1 MGKVCLHLRIG
12 LTMCGIAGII
22 QSDRQPVQQTE
33 LQNMIETLN
42 HRGPD
47 ASGVSPLGSVG
58 FAHSRLSIVDLT
70 GGLQPMQSPDG
81 MLTVTFNGEIYNH
94 IELRALLSSKGYQF
108 RTHSDTEVILH
119 MYAEY
124 GPECVQQFNGQWAF
138 AIHDQKQQLVF
149 LSRDRMG
156 IRPLVYTQ
164 TPGRFLFASEV
175 KALFALPDVERKVDL
190 AAMNQLFTFWSPLPP
205 RTFFEGVSE
214 LPPAHSMIVKNGQIK
229 IWQYWNLDYSP
240 NEEHRSLDDWAE
252 ELRALL
258 INATQLRLRAD
269 VSVGAYLSGGL
280 DSSVTAA
287 IIRNFTNAPLN
298 TFSVNFNDKDYDES
312 QFQQEM
318 IRELGTDHQT
328 VCCSYEDIGRIFPQV
343 IQHTEKPVLRTAPAP
358 MYLLS
363 RLVKE
368 NQFKVVMTG
377 EGADEVLGGYD
388 IFKET
393 KIRRFWSRQPDSKI
407 RPLLL
412 KRLYPYMKNL
422 QAQSPAYLK
431 AFFKIREDEI
441 NSPFFSHLPR
451 WDLTAKLKTFFSD
464 DVKQELVNQDP
475 LTDFSDQ
482 LPEHFSKWPSFC
494 QAQYL
499 ESINLMPGY
508 ILSSQGD
515 RMAMGNSIEGRFP
528 FLDYRVVEFAAR
540 IPVRYKMNG
549 LNEKFLLKY
558 AMRDL
563 IPDSIRKRPKQPYR
577 APDAHSFIDTDKQKA
592 RFEYVERLLSPE
604 KLKESGLFQPTAVQR
619 LVKKIEQG
627 RAIGTR
633 DNMALVGILSTQLLV
648 EQMIQGQPAPQENKR
663 TESAAL
669 QT

>member
-1 MGKVCLHLRIG
+1 
-12 LTMCGIAGII
+12 MCGIAGII
-22 QSDRQPVQQTE
+22 RTDQAPVKQSE
-33 LQNMIETLN
+33 LQAMIETLN

-47 ASGVSPLGSVG
+47 ASGISTNGPVG
-58 FAHSRLSIVDLT
+58 FAHSRLSIVDLA
-70 GGLQPMQSPDG
+70 GGLQPMQTPDG
-81 MLTVTFNGEIYNH
+81 QLTVTFNGEIFNH
-94 IELRALLSSKGYQF
+94 IELRALLKSKGYEF

-124 GPECVQQFNGQWAF
+124 GPECVQHFNGQWAF
-138 AIHDQKQQLVF
+138 AIHDRKRQEVF

-164 TPGRFLFASEV
+164 TQGRFCFASEV
-175 KALFALPDVERKVDL
+175 KALFALPDVKREVDL
-190 AAMNQLFTFWSPLPP
+190 TALNELFTFWSPLPP
-205 RTFFEGVSE
+205 RTFFSGIKE
-214 LPPAHSMIVKNGQIK
+214 LPPAHSMIVKNGQVK
-229 IWQYWNLDYSP
+229 IWQYWHLDYQP
-240 NEEHRSLDDWAE
+240 NEESRSLDDWAE

-287 IIRNFTNAPLN
+287 IIRNYTNAPLN

-312 QFQQEM
+312 SYQQEM

-328 VCCSYEDIGRIFPQV
+328 VCCSYEDIGRVFPTV

-363 RLVKE
+363 KLVRDS
-368 NQFKVVMTG
+368 QFKVVMTG

-393 KIRRFWSRQPDSKI
+393 KIRRFWSRQPDSAI

-431 AFFKIREDEI
+431 AFFKIRQDEI
-441 NSPFFSHLPR
+441 DSPFFSHLPR
-451 WDLTAKLKTFFSD
+451 WDLTAKLKTFFSN
-464 DVKQELVNQDP
+464 DVKQQLVNQDP
-475 LTDFSDQ
+475 FADFESQ
-482 LPEHFSKWPSFC
+482 LPGKFSEWPSFC

-499 ESINLMPGY
+499 EAINLMPGY

-528 FLDYRVVEFAAR
+528 FLDYRVVEFASR
-540 IPVRYKMNG
+540 VPVRFKMNG
-549 LNEKFLLKY
+549 LNEKYLLKY

-577 APDAHSFIDTDKQKA
+577 APDAHSFIDTEKQSS
-592 RFEYVERLLSPE
+592 RFEYVSHLLSAE
-604 KLKESGLFQPTAVQR
+604 KLQENGLFQPDSVQR

-648 EQMIQGQPAPQENKR
+648 EQMIHGQTVTPNHTR
-663 TESAAL
+663 
-669 QT
+669 QTSETSLA

>member
-1 MGKVCLHLRIG
+1 
-12 LTMCGIAGII
+12 MCGIAGII
-22 QSDRQPVQQTE
+22 RSDLAPVEQSE
-33 LQNMIETLN
+33 LQAMIETLN

-47 ASGVSPLGSVG
+47 ASGISTFGFVG
-58 FAHSRLSIVDLT
+58 FAHSRLSIVDLA
-70 GGLQPMQSPDG
+70 GGLQPMQTPDG
-81 MLTVTFNGEIYNH
+81 LLTITFNGEIFNH
-94 IELRALLSSKGYQF
+94 IELRAHLKNKGYEF

-124 GPECVQQFNGQWAF
+124 GPECVQHFNGQWAF
-138 AIHDQKQQLVF
+138 AIHDRKRQEVF

-164 TPGRFLFASEV
+164 TQGRLSFASEV
-175 KALFALPDVERKVDL
+175 KALFALPDVKREVDL
-190 AAMNQLFTFWSPLPP
+190 KSLNELFTFWSPLPP
-205 RTFFEGVSE
+205 RTFFAGVNE
-214 LPPAHSMIVKNGQIK
+214 LPPAHSMIVKNGQVK
-229 IWQYWNLDYSP
+229 IWQYWHLDYQP
-240 NEEHRSLDDWAE
+240 NEESRSLDDWAD
-252 ELRALL
+252 ELRELL

-287 IIRNFTNAPLN
+287 IIRNYTNAPLN

-312 QFQQEM
+312 SYQQEM
-318 IRELGTDHQT
+318 IRELGTDHQA
-328 VCCSYEDIGRIFPQV
+328 VCCSYEDIGRIFPTV

-363 RLVKE
+363 KLVRDS
-368 NQFKVVMTG
+368 QFKVVMTG

-388 IFKET
+388 LFKET
-393 KIRRFWSRQPDSKI
+393 KIRRFWSRQPDSAI

-431 AFFKIREDEI
+431 AFFKIRQDELD
-441 NSPFFSHLPR
+441 SPFFSHLPR
-451 WDLTAKLKTFFSD
+451 WDLTSKLKSFFSN
-464 DVKQELVNQDP
+464 DVKQQLVNQDP
-475 LTDFSDQ
+475 LADFESQ
-482 LPEHFSKWPSFC
+482 LPQQFSEWPSFC

-528 FLDYRVVEFAAR
+528 FLDYRVVEFASR
-540 IPVRYKMNG
+540 VPVRFKMNG
-549 LNEKFLLKY
+549 LNEKYLLKY

-563 IPDSIRKRPKQPYR
+563 IPESIRKRPKQPYR
-577 APDAHSFIDTDKQKA
+577 APDAHSFIDTETQSA
-592 RFEYVERLLSPE
+592 RFEYVNHLLSAE
-604 KLKESGLFQPTAVQR
+604 KLQDNGLFQPEAVQR
-619 LVKKIEQG
+619 LVKKMEQG

-648 EQMIQGQPAPQENKR
+648 EQMIHGQTVSTNPTR
-663 TESAAL
+663 HSSAISL
-669 QT
+669 T

>member
-1 MGKVCLHLRIG
+1 
-12 LTMCGIAGII
+12 MCGIAGII
-22 QSDRQPVQQTE
+22 QSDRHPVRQAE
-33 LQNMIETLN
+33 LQSMIDTLN

-47 ASGVSPLGSVG
+47 ASGVTTRGSVG
-58 FAHSRLSIVDLT
+58 FAHSRLSIVDLA
-70 GGLQPMQSPDG
+70 GGVQPMQSADG
-81 MLTVTFNGEIYNH
+81 MLSITFNGEIYNH
-94 IELRALLSSKGYQF
+94 IELRAQLKSKGYQF
-108 RTHSDTEVILH
+108 QSHSDTEVILY

-124 GPECVQQFNGQWAF
+124 GPECVKQFNGQWAF
-138 AIHDQKQQLVF
+138 AIHDQRQQHIF

-164 TPGRFLFASEV
+164 APSRFIFASEI
-175 KALFALPDVERKVDL
+175 KALFTLPDVERKTDL
-190 AAMNQLFTFWSPLPP
+190 TALNQLFTFWSPLPP
-205 RTFFEGVSE
+205 RTFFDNVFE

-240 NEEHRSLDDWAE
+240 NEENRSLDDWAD

-269 VSVGAYLSGGL
+269 VPVGAYLSGGL

-287 IIRNFTNAPLN
+287 IIRNYTNAPLN
-298 TFSVNFNDKDYDES
+298 TFSVVFNDQEYDES
-312 QFQQEM
+312 RYQQEM
-318 IRELGTDHQT
+318 IQELGTEHQT
-328 VCCSYEDIGRIFPQV
+328 VSCSYEDIGRVFPKM
-343 IQHTEKPVLRTAPAP
+343 IQHSEKPVLRTAPAP

-363 RLVKE
+363 QLVHN

-377 EGADEVLGGYD
+377 EGADEILGGYD
-388 IFKET
+388 LFKET
-393 KIRRFWSRQPDSKI
+393 KIRRFWSRQSDSKI

-431 AFFKIREDEI
+431 AFFNIRPEELD
-441 NSPFFSHLPR
+441 NPFFSHLPR
-451 WDLTAKLKTFFSD
+451 WELTSKLKTFFSD
-464 DVKQELVNQDP
+464 DVKQQLINDNP
-475 LTDFSDQ
+475 LSEFSDQ
-482 LPEHFSKWPSFC
+482 LPEQFSQWPSFC

-499 ESINLMPGY
+499 ETVNLMPGY

-515 RMAMGNSIEGRFP
+515 RMAMGNSVEGRFP

-540 IPVRYKMNG
+540 IPIRFKMNG
-549 LNEKFLLKY
+549 LNEKYLLKY

-563 IPDSIRKRPKQPYR
+563 IPESIRKRPKQPYR
-577 APDAHSFIDTDKQKA
+577 APEAHSFIDTKKQKA
-592 RFEYVERLLSPE
+592 RFEYVNQQLSPD
-604 KLKESGLFQPTAVQR
+604 KLTESGLFNPTAVQR
-619 LVKKIEQG
+619 LVKKIAQG

-648 EQMIQGQPAPQENKR
+648 EQMINKQPVAAGNND
-663 TESAAL
+663 SGLAAL
-669 QT
+669 QA

>member
-1 MGKVCLHLRIG
+1 
-12 LTMCGIAGII
+12 MCGIAGII
-22 QSDRQPVQQTE
+22 QPEGQPVNREE
-33 LQNMIETLN
+33 LQHMIDRLH

-47 ASGVSPLGSVG
+47 ASGVSQSGSVG
-58 FAHSRLSIVDLT
+58 FAHSRLSIVDLS
-70 GGLQPMQSPDG
+70 GGLQPMQSSDG

-94 IELRALLSSKGYQF
+94 IELRAQLKNKGYQF
-108 RTHSDTEVILH
+108 QTHSDTEVILY

-124 GPECVQQFNGQWAF
+124 GTECVQHFNGQWAF
-138 AIHDQKQQLVF
+138 AIHDQRQQQVF

-164 TPGRFLFASEV
+164 TKGRFLFASEV
-175 KALFALPDVERKVDL
+175 KALFTLPDVERSVDL
-190 AAMNQLFTFWSPLPP
+190 TALNQLFTFWSPLPP
-205 RTFFEGVSE
+205 RTFFEGVCE
-214 LPPAHSMIVKNGQIK
+214 LPPAHSMIVKNGQSK
-229 IWQYWNLDYSP
+229 IWQYWHQDYSP
-240 NEEHRSLDDWAE
+240 NEENRSLDDWAD
-252 ELRALL
+252 ELRSLL

-269 VSVGAYLSGGL
+269 VPVGAYLSGGL

-287 IIRNFTNAPLN
+287 IIRNYTNAPLN

-312 QFQQEM
+312 HFQQEM

-363 RLVKE
+363 KLVRD

-388 IFKET
+388 LFKET
-393 KIRRFWSRQPDSKI
+393 KIRRFWSRQADSKI

-431 AFFKIREDEI
+431 AFFKIRHEEI
-441 NSPFFSHLPR
+441 DSPFFSHLPR
-451 WDLTAKLKTFFSD
+451 WDLTSKLKTFFSD
-464 DVKQELVNQDP
+464 DVKQQLVNEDP
-475 LTDFSDQ
+475 LSEFSTQ
-482 LPEHFSKWPSFC
+482 LPEQFSQWPSFC

-499 ESINLMPGY
+499 ETVNLMPGY

-515 RMAMGNSIEGRFP
+515 RMAMGNSVEGRFP
-528 FLDYRVVEFAAR
+528 FLDYRVVEFASR
-540 IPVRYKMNG
+540 IPVRFKMNG
-549 LNEKFLLKY
+549 LNEKFLLKH

-592 RFEYVERLLSPE
+592 RFEYVSQLLSPD
-604 KLKESGLFQPTAVQR
+604 KLKENGLFHPTAVQR

-627 RAIGTR
+627 KAIGTR

-648 EQMIQGQPAPQENKR
+648 EQMIHSNPVATGN
-663 TESAAL
+663 SAATTAL
-669 QT
+669 LT

>member
-1 MGKVCLHLRIG
+1 
-12 LTMCGIAGII
+12 MCGIAGII
-22 QSDRQPVQQTE
+22 HSDQQPVNQAE
-33 LQNMIETLN
+33 LQRMIDTLN

-47 ASGVSPLGSVG
+47 ASGVSSSGSVG
-58 FAHSRLSIVDLT
+58 FSHSRLSIVDLS
-70 GGLQPMQSPDG
+70 GGLQPMQSADG
-81 MLTVTFNGEIYNH
+81 MLTITFNGEIFNH
-94 IELRALLSSKGYQF
+94 IELRAQLISKGYQF
-108 RTHSDTEVILH
+108 RTHSDTEVILN

-138 AIHDQKQQLVF
+138 AIHDQRQQQVF

-164 TPGRFLFASEV
+164 TRGRFIFASEV
-175 KALFALPDVERKVDL
+175 KALFTLPDVERKVDV
-190 AAMNQLFTFWSPLPP
+190 AALNQLFTFWSPLPP
-205 RTFFEGVSE
+205 RTFFEGVLE
-214 LPPAHSMIVKNGQIK
+214 LPPAHSMIVKNGQLK

-240 NEEHRSLDDWAE
+240 NEENRSLDDWAD
-252 ELRALL
+252 ELRSLL
-258 INATQLRLRAD
+258 IDATQLRLRAD
-269 VSVGAYLSGGL
+269 VPVGAYLSGGL

-287 IIRNFTNAPLN
+287 IIRNYTNAPLN

-312 QFQQEM
+312 HFQQEM

-328 VCCSYEDIGRIFPQV
+328 VCCSYEDIGRIFPTV

-363 RLVKE
+363 RLVRE

-388 IFKET
+388 LFKET

-431 AFFKIREDEI
+431 AFFKIRQEEI
-441 NSPFFSHLPR
+441 DSPFFSHLPR
-451 WDLTAKLKTFFSD
+451 WDLTSKLKTFFSD
-464 DVKQELVNQDP
+464 DVKHQVANQDP
-475 LTDFSDQ
+475 LSDFSDQ
-482 LPEHFSKWPSFC
+482 LPERFSQWPSFC

-499 ESINLMPGY
+499 ESVNLMPGY

-515 RMAMGNSIEGRFP
+515 RMAMGNSVEGRFP
-528 FLDYRVVEFAAR
+528 FLDYRVVEFASR
-540 IPVRYKMNG
+540 IPVRFKMNG
-549 LNEKFLLKY
+549 LNEKYLLKY

-563 IPDSIRKRPKQPYR
+563 IPDSIRERPKQPYR
-577 APDAHSFIDTDKQKA
+577 APDAHSFIDTDKQQA
-592 RFEYVERLLSPE
+592 RFEYVDELLSPE
-604 KLKESGLFQPTAVQR
+604 KLKENSLFNPTAVQR
-619 LVKKIEQG
+619 LVKKFKQG
-627 RAIGTR
+627 RGIGTR
-633 DNMALVGILSTQLLV
+633 DNMALVGILSTQVVV
-648 EQMIQGQPAPQENKR
+648 EQMIHEKAVTTGNSNPK
-663 TESAAL
+663 TAAVL
-669 QT
+669 T

>member
-1 MGKVCLHLRIG
+1 
-12 LTMCGIAGII
+12 MCGIAGII
-22 QSDRQPVQQTE
+22 RSDQAPVKQSE
-33 LQNMIETLN
+33 LQAMIETLN

-47 ASGVSPLGSVG
+47 ASGISTCGPVG
-58 FAHSRLSIVDLT
+58 FAHSRLSIVDLA
-70 GGLQPMQSPDG
+70 GGLQPMQTPDG
-81 MLTVTFNGEIYNH
+81 LLTVTFNGEIFNH
-94 IELRALLSSKGYQF
+94 IELRAQLKSKGYEF

-119 MYAEY
+119 MYVEY
-124 GPECVQQFNGQWAF
+124 GPECVQHFNGQWAF
-138 AIHDQKQQLVF
+138 AIHDRKRKEVF

-164 TPGRFLFASEV
+164 TPGQMSFASEV
-175 KALFALPDVERKVDL
+175 KALFALPDVKREVDL
-190 AAMNQLFTFWSPLPP
+190 TALNELFTFWSPLPP
-205 RTFFEGVSE
+205 RTFFAGVNE
-214 LPPAHSMIVKNGQIK
+214 LPPAHSMIVKDGQIK
-229 IWQYWNLDYSP
+229 IWQYWHLDYQP
-240 NEEHRSLDDWAE
+240 NEDSRSLDDWAE
-252 ELRALL
+252 ELRDLL

-287 IIRNFTNAPLN
+287 IIRNYTNAPLN

-312 QFQQEM
+312 SYQQEM

-328 VCCSYEDIGRIFPQV
+328 VCCSYEDIGRIFPTV

-363 RLVKE
+363 KLVRDS
-368 NQFKVVMTG
+368 QFKVVMTG

-393 KIRRFWSRQPDSKI
+393 KIRRFWSRQPDSAI

-431 AFFKIREDEI
+431 AFFKIRQEEI
-441 NSPFFSHLPR
+441 DSPFFSHLPR
-451 WDLTAKLKTFFSD
+451 WDLTSKLKNFFSA
-464 DVKQELVNQDP
+464 DVKQQLAHQDP
-475 LTDFSDQ
+475 LADFESQ
-482 LPEHFSKWPSFC
+482 LPRQFSEWPSFC

-499 ESINLMPGY
+499 ESVNLMPGY

-540 IPVRYKMNG
+540 IPVRFKMNG
-549 LNEKFLLKY
+549 LNEKFLLKH

-577 APDAHSFIDTDKQKA
+577 APDAHSFIDTQKQSP
-592 RFEYVERLLSPE
+592 RFEYVNHLLSAE
-604 KLKESGLFQPTAVQR
+604 KLQENGLFQPEAVQR

-648 EQMIQGQPAPQENKR
+648 EQMIQGKTVSTNQNTTA
-663 TESAAL
+663 SATTLA
-669 QT
+669 

>member
-1 MGKVCLHLRIG
+1 
-12 LTMCGIAGII
+12 MCGIAGII
-22 QSDRQPVQQTE
+22 RSDQAPVKQSE
-33 LQNMIETLN
+33 LQAMIETLN

-47 ASGVSPLGSVG
+47 ASGISTGGSVG
-58 FAHSRLSIVDLT
+58 FAHSRLSIVDLA
-70 GGLQPMQSPDG
+70 GGLQPMQTPDG
-81 MLTVTFNGEIYNH
+81 LLTVTFNGEIFNH
-94 IELRALLSSKGYQF
+94 IELRAQLKSKGYEF

-124 GPECVQQFNGQWAF
+124 GPECVQHFNGQWAF
-138 AIHDQKQQLVF
+138 AIHDRKRQEVF

-164 TPGRFLFASEV
+164 SQGRLSFASEV
-175 KALFALPDVERKVDL
+175 KALFALPDVKREVDL
-190 AAMNQLFTFWSPLPP
+190 TALNELFTFWSPLPP
-205 RTFFEGVSE
+205 RTFFAGINE
-214 LPPAHSMIVKNGQIK
+214 LPPAHSMIVKDGQVK
-229 IWQYWNLDYSP
+229 IWQYWHLDYQP
-240 NEEHRSLDDWAE
+240 NEDSRSLDDWAE
-252 ELRALL
+252 ELRDLL

-287 IIRNFTNAPLN
+287 IIRNYTNAPLN
-298 TFSVNFNDKDYDES
+298 TFSVNFNDKEYDES
-312 QFQQEM
+312 SYQQEM

-328 VCCSYEDIGRIFPQV
+328 VCCSYEDIGRIFPTV

-363 RLVKE
+363 KLV
-368 NQFKVVMTG
+368 QVSHFKVVMTG

-388 IFKET
+388 LFKET
-393 KIRRFWSRQPDSKI
+393 KIRRFWSRQPDSAI

-431 AFFKIREDEI
+431 AFFKIRQDEI
-441 NSPFFSHLPR
+441 DSPFFSHLPR
-451 WDLTAKLKTFFSD
+451 WDLTSKLKTFFSA
-464 DVKQELVNQDP
+464 DVKQQLAHQDP
-475 LTDFSDQ
+475 LAEFESQ
-482 LPEHFSKWPSFC
+482 LPGQFSEWPSFC

-528 FLDYRVVEFAAR
+528 FLDYRVVEFASR
-540 IPVRYKMNG
+540 IPVRFKMNG
-549 LNEKFLLKY
+549 LNEKYLLKY

-577 APDAHSFIDTDKQKA
+577 APDAHSFIDTEKQSA
-592 RFEYVERLLSPE
+592 RFEYVNHLLSAE
-604 KLKESGLFQPTAVQR
+604 KLKENGLFQPEAVQR

-633 DNMALVGILSTQLLV
+633 DNMALVGILSTQLLI
-648 EQMIQGQPAPQENKR
+648 EQMIHGKTVSTNHNIAASAPAP
-663 TESAAL
+663 A
-669 QT
+669 

>member
-1 MGKVCLHLRIG
+1 
-12 LTMCGIAGII
+12 MCGIAGII
-22 QSDRQPVQQTE
+22 QPDGQPVNQEE
-33 LQNMIETLN
+33 LQQMIDRLH

-47 ASGVSPLGSVG
+47 ANGVLPSGSVG
-58 FAHSRLSIVDLT
+58 FAHSRLSIVDLS
-70 GGLQPMQSPDG
+70 GGLQPMQSSDG
-81 MLTVTFNGEIYNH
+81 SLTITFNGEIYNH
-94 IELRALLSSKGYQF
+94 IELRSQLKSKGYQF
-108 RTHSDTEVILH
+108 RTHSDTEVILY

-124 GPECVQQFNGQWAF
+124 GTECVQQFNGQWAF
-138 AIHDQKQQLVF
+138 AIHDHRKQHVF

-156 IRPLVYTQ
+156 IRPLVYTK
-164 TPGRFLFASEV
+164 TAERFLFASEV
-175 KALFALPDVERKVDL
+175 KALFTLPDVERNVDL
-190 AAMNQLFTFWSPLPP
+190 TALNQLFTFWSPLPP
-205 RTFFEGVSE
+205 RTFFEGISE
-214 LPPAHSMIVKNGQIK
+214 LPPAHSMIVKNGQTK
-229 IWQYWNLDYSP
+229 IWQYWHQDYSP
-240 NEEHRSLDDWAE
+240 NEENRSLDDWAE
-252 ELRALL
+252 ELRSLL

-269 VSVGAYLSGGL
+269 VPVGAYLSGGL

-287 IIRNFTNAPLN
+287 IIRNYTNAPLN
-298 TFSVNFNDKDYDES
+298 TFSVNFNDKEYDES

-318 IRELGTDHQT
+318 IHELGTDHQT

-363 RLVKE
+363 KLVRD

-431 AFFKIREDEI
+431 AFFKIREEEI

-451 WDLTAKLKTFFSD
+451 WDLTSKLKTFFSE
-464 DVKQELVNQDP
+464 DVKQQLINQDP
-475 LTDFSDQ
+475 FSEFSKQ
-482 LPEHFSKWPSFC
+482 LPEQFSQWPSFC

-499 ESINLMPGY
+499 ETVDLMPGY

-528 FLDYRVVEFAAR
+528 FLDYRVVEFASR
-540 IPVRYKMNG
+540 IPVRFKMNG
-549 LNEKFLLKY
+549 LNEKFLLKH

-563 IPDSIRKRPKQPYR
+563 IPDCIRKRPKQPYR
-577 APDAHSFIDTDKQKA
+577 APDAHSFIDTNEQKA
-592 RFEYVERLLSPE
+592 RFEYVSQLLSPD
-604 KLKESGLFQPTAVQR
+604 KLKENGLFHPTAVQR

-633 DNMALVGILSTQLLV
+633 DNMALVGILSTQLLI
-648 EQMIQGQPAPQENKR
+648 EQMIHKKPATAGNSTTSK
-663 TESAAL
+663 TVL
-669 QT
+669 TKT

>member
-1 MGKVCLHLRIG
+1 
-12 LTMCGIAGII
+12 MCGIAGII
-22 QSDRQPVQQTE
+22 QSDRQPVKQAE
-33 LQNMIETLN
+33 LQRMIDTLN

-47 ASGVSPLGSVG
+47 ASGVASSGSVG
-58 FAHSRLSIVDLT
+58 FAHSRLSIVDLA
-70 GGLQPMQSPDG
+70 GGLQPMQSADG
-81 MLTVTFNGEIYNH
+81 MLTVTFNGEIFNH
-94 IELRALLSSKGYQF
+94 IELRAQLTSKGYRFQ
-108 RTHSDTEVILH
+108 THSDTEVILY

-138 AIHDQKQQLVF
+138 AIHDQRQQQVF

-164 TPGRFLFASEV
+164 TQGRFIFASEV
-175 KALFALPDVERKVDL
+175 KALFTLPDVERKVDL
-190 AAMNQLFTFWSPLPP
+190 TALNELFTFWSPLPP
-205 RTFFEGVSE
+205 RTFFEGVFE

-229 IWQYWNLDYSP
+229 IWQYWNVDYSP
-240 NEEHRSLDDWAE
+240 NEENRSLDDWAD

-269 VSVGAYLSGGL
+269 VPVGAYLSGGL

-287 IIRNFTNAPLN
+287 IIRNYTNAPLN
-298 TFSVNFNDKDYDES
+298 TFSVNFTDKEYDES
-312 QFQQEM
+312 QYQQEM

-328 VCCSYEDIGRIFPQV
+328 VCCSYEDIGRIFPKV

-363 RLVKE
+363 KLVRD

-388 IFKET
+388 LFKET
-393 KIRRFWSRQPDSKI
+393 KIRRFWSRQPESKI

-431 AFFKIREDEI
+431 AFFKIRPEEI
-441 NSPFFSHLPR
+441 DSPFFSHLPR
-451 WDLTAKLKTFFSD
+451 WDLTSKLKTFFSD
-464 DVKQELVNQDP
+464 DVKQQLVSQDP
-475 LTDFSDQ
+475 LSEFAQQ
-482 LPEHFSKWPSFC
+482 LPARFSQWPSFC

-499 ESINLMPGY
+499 ETVNLMPGY

-515 RMAMGNSIEGRFP
+515 RMAMGNSVEGRFP

-540 IPVRYKMNG
+540 IPVRFKMNG
-549 LNEKFLLKY
+549 LNEKYLLKY

-563 IPDSIRKRPKQPYR
+563 IPESIRERPKQPYR
-577 APDAHSFIDTDKQKA
+577 APEAHCFIDTNKQQA
-592 RFEYVERLLSPE
+592 RFEYVNQLLSPD
-604 KLKESGLFQPTAVQR
+604 KLKENGLFNPAAVQS

-633 DNMALVGILSTQLLV
+633 DNMALVGILSTQLVV
-648 EQMIQGQPAPQENKR
+648 EQMIHKQPVAAENNGPEITKIL
-663 TESAAL
+663 A
-669 QT
+669 

>member
-1 MGKVCLHLRIG
+1 
-12 LTMCGIAGII
+12 MCGIAGII
-22 QSDRQPVQQTE
+22 RSDRQMVQQTE
-33 LQNMIETLN
+33 LHSMIATLN

-47 ASGVSPLGSVG
+47 ASGVVSSGSVG
-58 FAHSRLSIVDLT
+58 FAHSRLSIVDLA
-70 GGLQPMQSPDG
+70 GGIQPMQTPDG
-81 MLTVTFNGEIYNH
+81 MLTVTFNGEIFNH
-94 IELRALLSSKGYQF
+94 IELRSLLKSKGYQF
-108 RTHSDTEVILH
+108 QTHSDTEVILH

-124 GPECVQQFNGQWAF
+124 GPECVQHFNGQWAF
-138 AIHDQKQQLVF
+138 AIHDKKQDQVF

-156 IRPLVYTQ
+156 IRPLVYTR

-190 AAMNQLFTFWSPLPP
+190 TALNQLFTFWSPLPP
-205 RTFFEGVSE
+205 QTFFAGISE
-214 LPPAHSMIVKNGQIK
+214 LPPAHSMIVKNGDVR

-240 NEEHRSLDDWAE
+240 NEESRSLDDWAE

-287 IIRNFTNAPLN
+287 IIRNYTNAPLN
-298 TFSVNFNDKDYDES
+298 TFSVNFSDKDFDES

-328 VCCSYEDIGRIFPQV
+328 VCCSYADIGRVFPQV

-363 RLVKE
+363 KLVRDS
-368 NQFKVVMTG
+368 QFKVVMTG

-388 IFKET
+388 LFKET

-431 AFFKIREDEI
+431 AFFNIREDEL

-451 WDLTAKLKTFFSD
+451 WDLTSKLKTFFSD
-464 DVKQELVNQDP
+464 DVKHELVNQDP
-475 LTDFSDQ
+475 LSDFAHQ
-482 LPEHFSKWPSFC
+482 LPEQFSGWPSFC

-540 IPVRYKMNG
+540 VPVRYKMNG
-549 LNEKFLLKY
+549 LNEKFLLKH

-563 IPDSIRKRPKQPYR
+563 IPDAIRKRPKQPYR
-577 APDAHSFIDTDKQKA
+577 APDAHSFIDSEQQQA
-592 RFEYVERLLSPE
+592 RFEYVDRLLSPE
-604 KLKESGLFQPTAVQR
+604 KLQETGLFHPTAVQR
-619 LVKKIEQG
+619 LVRKMEQG

-633 DNMALVGILSTQLLV
+633 DNMALVGILSTQLVV
-648 EQMIQGQPAPQENKR
+648 EQMIQGQPVTEHNKQNQQ
-663 TESAAL
+663 TTL

>member
-1 MGKVCLHLRIG
+1 
-12 LTMCGIAGII
+12 MCGIAGII
-22 QSDRQPVQQTE
+22 QSDRQPAQQAE
-33 LQNMIETLN
+33 LQAMIETLD

-47 ASGVSPLGSVG
+47 ASGISSSGAVG
-58 FAHSRLSIVDLT
+58 FAHSRLSIVDLA
-70 GGLQPMQSPDG
+70 GGLQPMQSADG

-108 RTHSDTEVILH
+108 RTHSDTEVILY
-119 MYAEY
+119 MYAEF

-138 AIHDQKQQLVF
+138 AIHDQRQQQIF

-164 TPGRFLFASEV
+164 TPGRFIFASEV

-190 AAMNQLFTFWSPLPP
+190 TAMNQLFTFWSPLPP

-214 LPPAHSMIVKNGQIK
+214 LPPAHSMIVKNGQVK

-240 NEEHRSLDDWAE
+240 NEENRSLDDWAE

-312 QFQQEM
+312 QFQQAM
-318 IRELGTDHQT
+318 IQELGTDHQT
-328 VCCSYEDIGRIFPQV
+328 VCCSYEDIGRIFPTV

-363 RLVKE
+363 RLVKD

-451 WDLTAKLKTFFSD
+451 WDLTSKLKTFFSD
-464 DVKQELVNQDP
+464 DLKQQLVNQDP
-475 LTDFSDQ
+475 LADFSDQ
-482 LPEHFSKWPSFC
+482 LPERFSKWPSFC

-499 ESINLMPGY
+499 ETVNLMPGY

-540 IPVRYKMNG
+540 IPERYKMNG

-563 IPDSIRKRPKQPYR
+563 IPDSIRQRPKQPYR
-577 APDAHSFIDTDKQKA
+577 APDAHSFIDTDKQKP
-592 RFEYVERLLSPE
+592 RFEYVEHLLSPE
-604 KLKESGLFQPTAVQR
+604 KLKENGLFQPTAVQR
-619 LVKKIEQG
+619 LKAKIEQG

-648 EQMIQGQPAPQENKR
+648 EQMIQGQPVSVENTR
-663 TESAAL
+663 PASTAL